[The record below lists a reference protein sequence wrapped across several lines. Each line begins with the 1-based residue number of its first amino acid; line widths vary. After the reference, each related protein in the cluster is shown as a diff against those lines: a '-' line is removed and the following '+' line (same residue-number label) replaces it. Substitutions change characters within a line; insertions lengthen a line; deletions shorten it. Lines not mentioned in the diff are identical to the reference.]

1 MRLGQPESLTTGSC
15 RPHAM
20 EKYKDDDPWLSSSRA
35 RSTPASRTCV
45 TASSRTRLALQRR
58 SVWQRRRIRANAP
71 IRRVVPAG
79 CTNLLQRD
87 SRYWMARLVDRG
99 CFSRVLQA
107 RANNGGGKLIPQAPR
122 LPDPVRE
129 CAASELTLVPS
140 FGRATKDAM
149 TDFAVHEKGW
159 SSPELQ
165 WFLFIGWVGE
175 IIQVCTATA
184 QVWPIADRI
193 HDAKTIGKGCV
204 SCVLTSDYR
213 NPYIDALPGGADSS
227 TYSRCRDMHLPE
239 QETPSFPAVTLRGSD
254 LHVSFVASSRK
265 SKPGTDYQRFRVR
278 DCKSQFIGMR
288 TFRPFLAVP
297 IAFMTSVSR
306 HAHTPLPD
314 VAIRTRGLVWPS
326 RATQAYVSQEYVSQE
341 ACPSSHRQTCT

>member
-1 MRLGQPESLTTGSC
+1 MVEFIPCKVDAGVEDLRHSVFENQAC
-15 RPHAM
+15 I
-20 EKYKDDDPWLSSSRA
+20 
-35 RSTPASRTCV
+35 
-45 TASSRTRLALQRR
+45 TAR

-165 WFLFIGWVGE
+165 WFLFIGWVRE

-184 QVWPIADRI
+184 QV
-193 HDAKTIGKGCV
+193 
-204 SCVLTSDYR
+204 
-213 NPYIDALPGGADSS
+213 
-227 TYSRCRDMHLPE
+227 
-239 QETPSFPAVTLRGSD
+239 
-254 LHVSFVASSRK
+254 
-265 SKPGTDYQRFRVR
+265 
-278 DCKSQFIGMR
+278 
-288 TFRPFLAVP
+288 
-297 IAFMTSVSR
+297 
-306 HAHTPLPD
+306 
-314 VAIRTRGLVWPS
+314 
-326 RATQAYVSQEYVSQE
+326 
-341 ACPSSHRQTCT
+341 

>member
-45 TASSRTRLALQRR
+45 TASSRTKLALQRR

-129 CAASELTLVPS
+129 CASSELTLVPS

-149 TDFAVHEKGW
+149 TDFAVHTFASGTNKAGPALNSNGFCFFGGCEK
-159 SSPELQ
+159 
-165 WFLFIGWVGE
+165 
-175 IIQVCTATA
+175 
-184 QVWPIADRI
+184 
-193 HDAKTIGKGCV
+193 
-204 SCVLTSDYR
+204 
-213 NPYIDALPGGADSS
+213 
-227 TYSRCRDMHLPE
+227 
-239 QETPSFPAVTLRGSD
+239 
-254 LHVSFVASSRK
+254 
-265 SKPGTDYQRFRVR
+265 
-278 DCKSQFIGMR
+278 
-288 TFRPFLAVP
+288 
-297 IAFMTSVSR
+297 
-306 HAHTPLPD
+306 
-314 VAIRTRGLVWPS
+314 
-326 RATQAYVSQEYVSQE
+326 
-341 ACPSSHRQTCT
+341 